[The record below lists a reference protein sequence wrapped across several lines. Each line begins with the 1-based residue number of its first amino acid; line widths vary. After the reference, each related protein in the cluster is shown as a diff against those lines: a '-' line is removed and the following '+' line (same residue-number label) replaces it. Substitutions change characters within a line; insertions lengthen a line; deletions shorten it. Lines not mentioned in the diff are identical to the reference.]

1 MSGTKGRSGGRN
13 AKGLAELLVRQTYQ
27 RSRHAHLTMEVPP
40 EIEALTTELRIE
52 KDRAKFELS
61 AWRKLARE
69 KPTDAKAARQVV
81 FWSRHYCS
89 LVMALQ
95 QRIAQ
100 QQRPA
105 SETDA
110 FTAFQQRRRGPSDD
124 PAA

>member
-1 MSGTKGRSGGRN
+1 MTGTKGRSGGRN
-13 AKGLAELLVRQTYQ
+13 AKGLAELLVSRTYQ
-27 RSRHAHLTMEVPP
+27 RSRHAHLMMEVPP

-81 FWSRHYCS
+81 FWSRHHCS

-100 QQRPA
+100 QQRPVFDDV
-105 SETDA
+105 DA

-124 PAA
+124 